1 MNFLS
6 CRVAVFSTTL
16 YKFFESII
24 KHRKVSEVSYLQE
37 TKYITIISNNKKV
50 VLNVSTILYVLMM
63 RNTADIHVSGGTV
76 YKTRMTFREIEE
88 KLGDGFIKIHRGGI
102 VSAMA
107 IHDITDKINLS
118 NGESLIYT
126 QRMKNQIIE
135 QFHAKQK
142 FIISSFSHAGIP
154 VTDEEYR
161 RHYSSFENLPFA
173 FTDIEMIFN
182 EKRHAVDWIFR
193 YGNPALAKLEKM
205 PLERLIGSSFG
216 SLFSNMDS
224 KWLQSYER
232 ATLYGETLE
241 IIDYSP
247 EIDTY
252 LKVICFPT
260 FKGHCGCILFNISDI
275 KFTKNSSDAEKAL
288 MLYFGKLPDKNV

>member
-24 KHRKVSEVSYLQE
+24 KCRKVREVSCLQKA
-37 TKYITIISNNKKV
+37 KYITIISNNKKV

-63 RNTADIHVSGGTV
+63 GNNADIHVSGGTV
-76 YKTRMTFREIEE
+76 YKTRMTLREIVE

-193 YGNPALAKLEKM
+193 YGNPALSKLEKL
-205 PLERLIGSSFG
+205 PLEQLIGSSFG
-216 SLFSNMDS
+216 SLFSNMNS
-224 KWLQSYER
+224 KWLRSYER

-260 FKGHCGCILFNISDI
+260 FKGHCGCILFNISEI
-275 KFTKNSSDAEKAL
+275 KFTKNSGDAEKAL